1 MENNLIKLKM
11 KKEAITTNIN
21 EIQMIIREYFENLYL
36 NKLENLEKMDKFLD
50 GFDQPKLNQGDINQL
65 NRSITSNGIEAIII
79 S

>member
-21 EIQMIIREYFENLYL
+21 EIQMIIREYFENLHL